1 MVLPNCSRTLA
12 YSTAISRQAQLTPT
26 ASADARI
33 RNTVRARR
41 AAPRKHPVLGHRH
54 ATQCHRPDGAGGVE
68 GVQRVDRDAF
78 GGRVDDDHVVTR
90 DEHQHICVGRTE
102 NRWAFTGDD
111 QIRTDGHTA
120 GQAERTDLRAVGK
133 SRK

>member
-12 YSTAISRQAQLTPT
+12 YSTAISRLAQLTPT

-41 AAPRKHPVLGHRH
+41 AAPRKHPVLGDRD
-54 ATQCHRPDGAGGVE
+54 AAQCHRPDGAR
-68 GVQRVDRDAF
+68 GVQGFQRVHRDAF
-78 GGRVDDDHVVTR
+78 GGGVDDDHVVTR

-102 NRWAFTGDD
+102 NRWAFPGDN
-111 QIRTDGHTA
+111 QIRADDHIA
-120 GQAERTDLRAVGK
+120 GQTERADRCAVGQA
-133 SRK
+133 RK